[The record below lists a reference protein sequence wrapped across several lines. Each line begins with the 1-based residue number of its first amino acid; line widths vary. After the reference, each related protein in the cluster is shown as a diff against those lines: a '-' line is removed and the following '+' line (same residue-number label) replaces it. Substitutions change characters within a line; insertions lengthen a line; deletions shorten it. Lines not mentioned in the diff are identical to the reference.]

1 MAGTSRT
8 LEFMGFFL
16 SLERSNAH
24 EKELEDCRACAR
36 SSAAERVTGV
46 WRPQERLH
54 RCLRSGRRYHRRNC
68 RLHNKGRKIRRVLF
82 LSSWVELQKPHGLHG
97 PGRLACQTRHAIW
110 WSMVR
115 RSAWYSWYAALQIDL
130 PEGLTR
136 ACAR

>member
-1 MAGTSRT
+1 MIRKAWGGLPARFITRNKIYVICILDKGSLKRTVHGHMAGTSRT

-46 WRPQERLH
+46 CRPQERLH

-68 RLHNKGRKIRRVLF
+68 RPHNKGRKIRRVLF
-82 LSSWVELQKPHGLHG
+82 FSS
-97 PGRLACQTRHAIW
+97 
-110 WSMVR
+110 
-115 RSAWYSWYAALQIDL
+115 
-130 PEGLTR
+130 
-136 ACAR
+136 